1 MHQTPAERAAIAR
14 TVMLRSAKMAGTAW
28 PLFESEIKEPA
39 GQTFTL
45 LLGCSLVDVVV
56 QDDDGEPFVYAVEFG
71 GAWCEPSQF
80 GQGFCAV
87 LDEALDTALRIS
99 KWAGE

>member
-28 PLFESEIKEPA
+28 PLVESTLTEPE
-39 GQTFTL
+39 GIGFTL
-45 LLGCSLVDVVV
+45 LMGCALVDVIV
-56 QDDDGEPFVYAVEFG
+56 QDDDGTPFIAAVNHG
-71 GAWCEPSQF
+71 GAWMYPDTFSAGYCE
-80 GQGFCAV
+80 A